1 MVGCQLRQLKH
12 AESWDNVPLH
22 VVAIA
27 EHGAR
32 CEPFYLFALFQPEFA
47 CFGYSLGAMRRR
59 MGTFLDLTKGLALK
73 FLGFPFQPKINP
85 VLYFVLVAISAVKR
99 LVLAPRVVAFAYGHE
114 LLQSLSDVFG
124 WLGQPQHAR
133 EHLRIWTALLIA
145 VLIGIGGDPGA
156 LFCLSSAPQWQKP
169 ADRFAPPFPQAELD
183 KRQERCLVVQIRI
196 DPNAAVAALRLS
208 SAQGTA

>member
-1 MVGCQLRQLKH
+1 MLREDAEALKQDT
-12 AESWDNVPLH
+12 EPLDR
-22 VVAIA
+22 V
-27 EHGAR
+27 
-32 CEPFYLFALFQPEFA
+32 
-47 CFGYSLGAMRRR
+47 LGAGRHLLALINDILDLSKIEAGR
-59 MGTFLDLTKGLALK
+59 MELNLGTFLDLTKGLALK